1 MSKLTRSYSSKINS
15 ILKKILKE
23 EEKKFLK
30 EKKRLKVR
38 LKKLKLITKAQL
50 KN

>member
-1 MSKLTRSYSSKINS
+1 MNLNKEKKPQKERR
-15 ILKKILKE
+15 LKK
-23 EEKKFLK
+23 EKKFLK
-30 EKKRLKVR
+30 EKKRLEVR

>member
-23 EEKKFLK
+23 EEKNVNNNNLFWSELK
-30 EKKRLKVR
+30 MLQMKK
-38 LKKLKLITKAQL
+38 
-50 KN
+50 